1 MNFKYFKN
9 RLDTSKAQAWTTRII
24 IIFLCIIVIY
34 QMVVISRLTNDA
46 KTIILPPRV
55 KKAFYVTGSHI
66 SKGYAIDMGQYLS
79 QTLLDVS
86 SGDYKTQL
94 GLFLQFVSPSEYN
107 GMELTLLKQFKALA
121 KLQVSQ
127 SFFPKRIS
135 VKKNDIYV
143 TGSLMWY
150 MGNNHVKVFQKTL
163 IIKYIVEN
171 GEFYVKAI
179 SFKKNKV

>member
-9 RLDTSKAQAWTTRII
+9 RMDTTKAQAWTTRII

-34 QMVVISRLTNDA
+34 QMLVISRLTNDA
-46 KTIILPPRV
+46 RTIILPPRV
-55 KKAFYVTGSHI
+55 KKAFYVTGSNV
-66 SKGYAIDMGQYLS
+66 SKGYAINMGQYLS
-79 QTLLDVS
+79 QTLLDIS
-86 SGDYKTQL
+86 PGDYKNQL
-94 GLFLQFVSPSEYN
+94 GIFLQFVSPSSYN
-107 GMELTLLKQFKALA
+107 GMKLTLLKQFKALA
-121 KLQVSQ
+121 KLQVAQ
-127 SFFPKRIS
+127 SFFPKIIS

-150 MGNNHVKVFQKTL
+150 MGSNHVKVFQKTL

-179 SFKKNKV
+179 SFKKNNV